1 MTLHN
6 ILADTNNIFYFA
18 HTTTKHKYPKPD
30 AKAKYNCY
38 KYLKKTATNIFF
50 RDPNKVSNVFS
61 GYDLPGF
68 LGPILEIPCRICEKN
83 LLLKI
88 N

>member
-1 MTLHN
+1 MTLYN
-6 ILADTNNIFYFA
+6 TLADTNNIFYFA

-30 AKAKYNCY
+30 AKAKYNYY
-38 KYLKKTATNIFF
+38 KYLKKKWQPI
-50 RDPNKVSNVFS
+50 
-61 GYDLPGF
+61 YF
-68 LGPILEIPCRICEKN
+68 LGIQIRYLTSSVAMIFQVSETPCRICEKN